1 MLKQCHGDQLQCSF
15 RAHWWST
22 ESAAISPWRGYN
34 HCKHRAPSIPPRH
47 MHSHYLASIYSPQSV
62 FNQSLF
68 VNGNRG
74 APKGRWRGNKWRIFS
89 LLNGALE
96 GLWLG
101 VVGYK
106 SQWFGCTHVLVH
118 WLMGWQLCCLGVV
131 LGHVSGHAL
140 RCSFGTGA
148 LSGPTGG
155 RFRKK
160 PSPKWR
166 PAPLDQSE
174 WYKTVNG
181 GGNVKHLAVHCCLG
195 DCVSQFVLCFLFISV
210 LSQVFRLLSQ
220 M

>member
-1 MLKQCHGDQLQCSF
+1 MGISY
-15 RAHWWST
+15 
-22 ESAAISPWRGYN
+22 SAVFVLIDDPLN
-34 HCKHRAPSIPPRH
+34 QELFLPDEDKIIVKTLLHDCKHRAPSIPSRH

-131 LGHVSGHAL
+131 LGHVSGMLYAAHLAQGHFQDPPEADL
-140 RCSFGTGA
+140 
-148 LSGPTGG
+148 G
-155 RFRKK
+155 RD
-160 PSPKWR
+160 
-166 PAPLDQSE
+166 PAP
-174 WYKTVNG
+174 
-181 GGNVKHLAVHCCLG
+181 HG
-195 DCVSQFVLCFLFISV
+195 DPLPQTS
-210 LSQVFRLLSQ
+210 LSDIKQW
-220 M
+220 MEEGM